1 MRLRKDGRGFL
12 AAVMA
17 LSLAGPALAEITGH
31 MQARYMIN
39 DIDKISRDVPVGY
52 NAINKKKID
61 AFGFFRDDELPGW
74 YGGFYAAR
82 ELNYTL
88 ASETVGPMVFQNSAI
103 QFKNAIN
110 ELYVGKTYFGDF
122 GEVSGEI
129 MVGQELIRNG
139 LKYRPKMS
147 GRYEFANGVSI
158 YGHGSI
164 LFQSYDGPSQS
175 VAIDREYLE
184 TELQP
189 GVGYKIDDHMGVWA
203 NFRMRDRTQK
213 RALYGDLTEQE
224 RFVELGLWKNF
235 GDMYTNVRLRT
246 GKFQMSDPVSIIRND
261 KVNRIMGEISIPLAN
276 KVRGIVNAGYMWENY
291 GVLRN
296 GAATHLRA
304 PLMFLGLRYEL

>member
-1 MRLRKDGRGFL
+1 MRLMKDGRGFL
-12 AAVMA
+12 AAALA

-39 DIDKISRDVPVGY
+39 DIDKISRDTPVGD
-52 NAINKKKID
+52 NSINKKKVD
-61 AFGFFRDDELPGW
+61 TFGFFKNEDWPGW

-82 ELNYTL
+82 EHNYSL
-88 ASETVGPMVFQNSAI
+88 VSETVGPMVFLNSKAESENTI
-103 QFKNAIN
+103 K
-110 ELYVGKTYFGDF
+110 EVYVGKTYFGDF
-122 GEVSGEI
+122 GEVSGEV
-129 MVGQELIRNG
+129 MVGGESNRDG
-139 LKYRPKMS
+139 LKYRPKVS

-158 YGHGSI
+158 FGYGMV
-164 LFQSYDGPSQS
+164 LFQNYDGPRQS

-213 RALYGDLTEQE
+213 RALYGDLKEQE

-235 GDMYTNVRLRT
+235 GEVYTNVRLRT
-246 GKFQMSDPVSIIRND
+246 GKFEMSDPVSIIRND
-261 KVNRIMGEISIPLAN
+261 KVHRVVGEMSIPLAD
-276 KVRGIVNAGYMWENY
+276 KVRGIVNVGYMWENY

>member
-1 MRLRKDGRGFL
+1 MRLMKDGRGFL
-12 AAVMA
+12 AAALA

-39 DIDKISRDVPVGY
+39 DIDKISRDTPVGD
-52 NAINKKKID
+52 NSINKKKVD
-61 AFGFFRDDELPGW
+61 TFGFFKNEDWPGW

-82 ELNYTL
+82 EHNYSL
-88 ASETVGPMVFQNSAI
+88 VSETVGPMVFRNSKAESENTI
-103 QFKNAIN
+103 K
-110 ELYVGKTYFGDF
+110 EVYVGKTYFGDF
-122 GEVSGEI
+122 GEVSGEV
-129 MVGQELIRNG
+129 MVGGESNRDG
-139 LKYRPKMS
+139 LKYRPKVS

-158 YGHGSI
+158 FGYGMV
-164 LFQSYDGPSQS
+164 LFQNYDGPRQS

-213 RALYGDLTEQE
+213 RALYGDLKEQE

-235 GDMYTNVRLRT
+235 GEVYTNVRLRT
-246 GKFQMSDPVSIIRND
+246 GKFEMSDPVSIIRND
-261 KVNRIMGEISIPLAN
+261 KVHRVVGEMSIPLAD

-291 GVLRN
+291 GVHRD